1 MSYEQDDYLAID
13 VNVLNKMVLPVS
25 GNTVFDDYEESD
37 TQNALKKNKKY
48 YIIKIVEIQEG

>member
-48 YIIKIVEIQEG
+48 YIIKIVEIQKG